1 MVTAVPSIRKPVM
14 KMMVESQAPRRGF
27 FSIVLPKIAAHM
39 PRKKI
44 IRVNPMSVWNRV
56 MLNVCIRFAENC
68 DQQ

>member
-1 MVTAVPSIRKPVM
+1 MATDTPSMMKPVM
-14 KMMVESQAPRRGF
+14 KIIVESHAPRRGF

-56 MLNVCIRFAENC
+56 MLNVCIRFAEN
-68 DQQ
+68 